1 MTPAL
6 IFLVQAFVIVALPVA
21 ILRFSRLKGRV
32 PLVVVQ
38 IVVGL
43 ALGPSLFGRLAPDY
57 YQLFFNQAALA
68 PLSGIGSVAVLVFG
82 LITGLHLDPK
92 TFRGNGVAT
101 SAVACANIVVPTAL
115 GCAGG
120 LWILARH
127 PEELMSGI
135 SPLEFA
141 VAFGICI
148 GMTALPVLGA
158 LLSEMGLLGRRI
170 GDLALGIAGINDA
183 ALWIVLAL
191 LLTTVAGRAAGGPG
205 VLASILLVPAYLIG
219 MARVVRPLLGGMIIA
234 RMRDGK
240 VEERALVVVGAVT
253 IASALVTEAMGLHY
267 ILGAFVTGAIMPENL
282 RKPILD
288 RLRGLTLALL
298 MPFFFTLTGLHTF
311 IDLSSP
317 AFLEIFAIATAV
329 AVIGITGGTA
339 LAARLVGEAWPFALG
354 LGALLQTKGLMELIV
369 LTILLDARIISPNVF
384 AALIPMAVVSTA
396 LAMPLAKLFLARGD
410 RRHVAGAP
418 SDGRPSG
425 AAAENL
431 VPGEV
436 MYD

>member
-1 MTPAL
+1 MFGGVMTPGL
-6 IFLVQAFVIVALPVA
+6 IFLVQALVIVALPVLL
-21 ILRFSRLKGRV
+21 LRFSRLKGRV

-43 ALGPSLFGRLAPDY
+43 ALGPSLFGRLTPDY
-57 YQLFFNQAALA
+57 CQLFFNAAALA

-92 TFRGNGVAT
+92 TFRGNGRAA
-101 SAVACANIVVPTAL
+101 SGVACANIVVPTAL

-120 LWILARH
+120 LWILSRH
-127 PEELMSGI
+127 PEELMGGI

-170 GDLALGIAGINDA
+170 GHLALGIAGINDA

-191 LLTTVAGRAAGGPG
+191 LLTAVAGQSVGGPG
-205 VLASILLVPAYLIG
+205 VLASLLFVPAYLLV
-219 MARVVRPLLGGMIIA
+219 MARVARPLLGGMIIA

-240 VEERALVVVGAVT
+240 VEERALAVVGAVT

-288 RLRGLTLALL
+288 RLHGLTLALL

-329 AVIGITGGTA
+329 AVVGITGGTA
-339 LAARLVGEAWPFALG
+339 VAARLVGEPWPFALG

-369 LTILLDARIISPNVF
+369 LTILLDARIISGNVF
-384 AALIPMAVVSTA
+384 AALIVMAVVSTA
-396 LAMPLAKLFLARGD
+396 LAMPLARLMLGLANRSQ
-410 RRHVAGAP
+410 P
-418 SDGRPSG
+418 SLEPAVLQSPQ
-425 AAAENL
+425 
-431 VPGEV
+431 V
-436 MYD
+436 